1 MAGLKSHSLEYKAFK
16 PREIINKGTL
26 NHSAE
31 NVIKQ
36 EYNKPFD
43 LLIEKDSWLSKKRE
57 WLYESVPYW
66 KNLSKS
72 YPFSKSNYEK
82 KSKSLFD
89 TVGKW
94 TLLDVGQQS

>member
-26 NHSAE
+26 NHSGE

-43 LLIEKDSWLSKKRE
+43 LLIEKDS
-57 WLYESVPYW
+57 
-66 KNLSKS
+66 
-72 YPFSKSNYEK
+72 
-82 KSKSLFD
+82 
-89 TVGKW
+89 
-94 TLLDVGQQS
+94 